1 MLAPPSD
8 YGYAPSPANGM
19 NGYEPQQLQPQQSG
33 ERPKLF
39 MQPPAMVN
47 DYGQL
52 VHQGTPQH
60 AMTPQH
66 AAAMTPQH
74 AMAPKYENE
83 PLMMNVQGGTHY
95 YPPPPQMGAQMLHV
109 SSDYEYANGAV
120 ITPSSARSGSKR
132 SREDLNLKEKKRMF
146 KLNDRINQLKE
157 MLDEAGVQTKKNK
170 QSILDNASHYIEMLR
185 SNLLI
190 AKQKA
195 ERAEKQAEAFRAQA
209 QKSSSGADK
218 VVRGC
223 FQKTTTPRVVVDM
236 SLQTVTFNGAFVKH
250 TGQSEPVLKKQKTL
264 RSYLCVDQAK
274 LDSIMKKVR
283 ESNQSTS
290 AFVKATAAGGNA
302 VPVNLVAAV
311 VTDDSGKATN
321 VEFSLIPVETEQL
334 PQQKVEASTEKQST
348 EAAHENA
355 ETSAEESATE
365 DQMKEDPAAK
375 VEL

>member
-8 YGYAPSPANGM
+8 YGYAPSQGNAM
-19 NGYEPQQLQPQQSG
+19 NGYAQQQLQHQQSG
-33 ERPKLF
+33 ERPKIY
-39 MQPPAMVN
+39 MQPPAMVSE
-47 DYGQL
+47 YGQM
-52 VHQGTPQH
+52 VHQATPQH
-60 AMTPQH
+60 AMTPQHGMTPQH

-74 AMAPKYENE
+74 AMGKYENE
-83 PLMMNVQGGTHY
+83 PLMMNVQGGAHY
-95 YPPPPQMGAQMLHV
+95 YPPPQMGGQMLQV
-109 SSDYEYANGAV
+109 SSDYEYANGGV
-120 ITPSSARSGSKR
+120 ITPSSSRSGSKR

-157 MLDEAGVQTKKNK
+157 VLDEAGVQTKKNK

-195 ERAEKQAEAFRAQA
+195 ERAEKQAEVFRAQA

-236 SLQTVTFNGAFVKH
+236 NMQTVTFNGAFLKH

-264 RSYLCVDQAK
+264 RSYLCADQDQ

-283 ESNQSTS
+283 ETNQSTS
-290 AFVKATAAGGNA
+290 ALVKASAASGNA

-321 VEFSLIPVETEQL
+321 VEFSLIPMEQ
-334 PQQKVEASTEKQST
+334 QQLAPEKQSVV
-348 EAAHENA
+348 AHDEA

-365 DQMKEDPAAK
+365 DQPKAAN
-375 VEL
+375 LQL